1 MAAGENRAWTNK
13 NGEASGGQDAAI
25 TLKQHS
31 PSARERLE
39 PRLAAQRT
47 ARFDFVLK
55 LEMGVVSIWREGGLD
70 ESIGRCCCD
79 VTSHLLFFLSLSVSL
94 FSVVS
99 FSLGEGES
107 LHLLFFHLLSFFFLF
122 CRSSVLFCYSF
133 SYSHCSIFYSVTR
146 FLLSLYTAPLAA
158 PVLRLLRSGFLY
170 FPQPG
175 IMRVR
180 PGSCLST

>member
-47 ARFDFVLK
+47 ARFGFVLK

-79 VTSHLLFFLSLSVSL
+79 VTSHLLFFLSLSVSRF

-107 LHLLFFHLLSFFFLF
+107 LHLLFFHLLSFFFFSVALLLF
-122 CRSSVLFCYSF
+122 SF
-133 SYSHCSIFYSVTR
+133 LISPFYLLPPSLVSYLVYT
-146 FLLSLYTAPLAA
+146 LPLSL
-158 PVLRLLRSGFLY
+158 RLYYACCAQAFFIFRS
-170 FPQPG
+170 QE
-175 IMRVR
+175 
-180 PGSCLST
+180 